1 MVAYLEPNQKDFN
14 IKDLESDNVEV
25 SDGSTQSWSGK
36 FGTVW
41 RKKWKG
47 HYVALKMM

>member
-1 MVAYLEPNQKDFN
+1 MVVLLEPNQKDFN
-14 IKDLESDNVEV
+14 INDIENHNFEV

-47 HYVALKMM
+47 HYVALKIM